1 MWIHHPNY
9 FLSII
14 DPKGAYGGG
23 DGVGGSHLLVRA
35 RFKGDLERAFG
46 EGIIKHVEETPNR
59 DYRFRALVTR
69 DHVAEVIS
77 KTLLGLDYKNVKGA
91 TRETWRHD
99 AYAACHGIME
109 REQRRRA
116 TGTATGRV
124 EPGRRIIDEV
134 VVPRQRHL
142 VDIDGLMDRRPRAA
156 ADEVEERAPVAGKTK
171 HGAKRGRAS

>member
-23 DGVGGSHLLVRA
+23 EGIGGDMLLVRA

-46 EGIIKHVEETPNR
+46 EGITKHVEETPNR
-59 DYRFRALVTR
+59 DYRFRALVRR
-69 DHVAEVIS
+69 DLVAGVIES
-77 KTLLGLDYKNVKGA
+77 ALLELDYKNVKGA

-116 TGTATGRV
+116 TG
-124 EPGRRIIDEV
+124 RRIIDEV
-134 VVPRQRHL
+134 VVPRQRRL